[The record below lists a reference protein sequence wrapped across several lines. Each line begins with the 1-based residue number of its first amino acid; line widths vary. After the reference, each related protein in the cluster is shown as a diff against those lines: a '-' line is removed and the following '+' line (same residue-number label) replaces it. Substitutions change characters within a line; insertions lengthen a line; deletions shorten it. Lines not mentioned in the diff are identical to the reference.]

1 MISSLHSKAASS
13 RLFIVSLRPSRKF
26 GGLGFR
32 VLGFRVWGKAEG
44 EVRRFLECGDLG
56 LKLRRLGPVV

>member
-26 GGLGFR
+26 GG
-32 VLGFRVWGKAEG
+32 LGFRVWGKAEG